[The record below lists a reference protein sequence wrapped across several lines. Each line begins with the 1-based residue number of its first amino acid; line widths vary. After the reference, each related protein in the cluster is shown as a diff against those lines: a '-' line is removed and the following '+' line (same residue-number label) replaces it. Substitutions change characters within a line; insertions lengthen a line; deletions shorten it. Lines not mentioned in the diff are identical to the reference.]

1 MLDIVAELQALIS
14 EINAEI
20 VQPPDAD
27 GADGEEKAY
36 RKGVNMGKRQ
46 SVTRLQLLLKRVK
59 SDIARY

>member
-1 MLDIVAELQALIS
+1 MLDIVAELEALIS

-20 VQPPDAD
+20 AQPPAAIDD
-27 GADGEEKAY
+27 EEKAY
-36 RKGVNMGKRQ
+36 RKGINMGKRQ